1 MTGSVSVNQNM
12 KNPPL
17 NVGIINPP
25 DRYYKPTLYSPAQ
38 AERELGAINQD
49 VYQSVQKSERINKKK
64 TPKSLIVLLSLV
76 ALAFCFPKVRK
87 LIKR

>member
-49 VYQSVQKSERINKKK
+49 MSINLFKN
-64 TPKSLIVLLSLV
+64 PKELTKRRLLNQLLFSS
-76 ALAFCFPKVRK
+76 ALW
-87 LIKR
+87 L

>member
-25 DRYYKPTLYSPAQ
+25 DKFYKPVLYSPVQ
-38 AERELGAINQD
+38 AEAELGRINHD
-49 VYQSVQKSERINKKK
+49 AYVSIKKSESITEKK
-64 TPKSLIVLLSLV
+64 TPISVFV
-76 ALAFCFPKVRK
+76 ALGLAALAICIPSIKK
-87 LIKR
+87 LVKI